1 MIYQTHIKCC
11 FYLKCKHK
19 YFQIEIKTN
28 MSMNLM
34 LSNFV
39 GYIYKGYIRQ
49 FVKTVPVFTRK
60 LNDIFIAQLI
70 LNVCLN
76 KQLYILKKNINS
88 S

>member
-1 MIYQTHIKCC
+1 
-11 FYLKCKHK
+11 
-19 YFQIEIKTN
+19 
-28 MSMNLM
+28 MNL
-34 LSNFV
+34 LSNFA

>member
-1 MIYQTHIKCC
+1 
-11 FYLKCKHK
+11 
-19 YFQIEIKTN
+19 
-28 MSMNLM
+28 MNLM

-39 GYIYKGYIRQ
+39 GYIYKGYRRQ